1 MWNSNAKI
9 ATILHKHTIFTL
21 SKPSMRWSKGSFE
34 PIWGFGKKQSDLF
47 LDIFLTFAIETPTWV
62 MRYFVILGYWCV
74 AVVVI
79 AAIFVSFDYTFSQAL
94 FMGSLYLPSLLCLR
108 IMLPQVDFSN
118 RKEGIRNTIFIGAG
132 VILLTILLMLLA
144 NMNTEAYASCDVHGA
159 MINPLFIT
167 LILTAIATPQI
178 FIERWLGKQAKLQPQ
193 TIDFISNRHH
203 TSLQMSDIAFV
214 ESNDSEVWIHT
225 TSNEKHRTK
234 TTISQWESIL
244 DNGNFVRIHRAYLI
258 NIIHIVSHNATSIT
272 VLDTELPISRKYR
285 EVIKKKLQDSVN

>member
-1 MWNSNAKI
+1 
-9 ATILHKHTIFTL
+9 
-21 SKPSMRWSKGSFE
+21 
-34 PIWGFGKKQSDLF
+34 
-47 LDIFLTFAIETPTWV
+47 
-62 MRYFVILGYWCV
+62 MRYFVIIGYWCV

-79 AAIFVSFDYTFSQAL
+79 ASIFVSFDYTFSHAL
-94 FMGSLYLPSLLCLR
+94 FMASLYLPALLCLR

-132 VILLTILLMLLA
+132 VILLTILLMLIA

-225 TSNEKHRTK
+225 LSGESHRTK
-234 TTISQWESIL
+234 TTITQWSSIL
-244 DNGNFVRIHRAYLI
+244 DNGNFIRIHRAYIVNRL
-258 NIIHIVSHNATSIT
+258 HITDSNSATLRIA
-272 VLDTELPISRKYR
+272 ENEFPISRKYR
-285 EVIKKKLQDSVN
+285 DYVRQTLSSAEEA

>member
-1 MWNSNAKI
+1 
-9 ATILHKHTIFTL
+9 
-21 SKPSMRWSKGSFE
+21 
-34 PIWGFGKKQSDLF
+34 
-47 LDIFLTFAIETPTWV
+47 
-62 MRYFVILGYWCV
+62 MRYFVIIGYWCV

-79 AAIFVSFDYTFSQAL
+79 ASIFVSFDYTFSHAL
-94 FMGSLYLPSLLCLR
+94 FMASLYLPALLCLR

-225 TSNEKHRTK
+225 ASNEKHRTK

-244 DNGNFVRIHRAYLI
+244 DNGDFIRIHRAYLI
-258 NIIHIVSHNATSIT
+258 NVLHIVSHKATSIK
-272 VLDTELPISRKYR
+272 VLDAELPVSRKYR
-285 EVIKKKLQDSVN
+285 EVIKKKLQESENSKNSPITAIFS